1 MLRVLVAD
9 GNELARRFSARV
21 VRDAFRGP
29 IDLVECGD
37 AEAVE
42 QAWPAPPS
50 PGESRLLLVDL
61 ALPPAGATRLL
72 RPHAPATVQVVTLL
86 YADDE
91 ALFPLLQAGADGY
104 LLKEDRYESM
114 VEQLQRIAQGW
125 PPITPALARQAQARL
140 GARASAADAA
150 STLSPD
156 EAQLLSHLS
165 KGFTLREV
173 AQQLKVDPRAAAAL
187 VRSVYRQLRGPATAG

>member
-1 MLRVLVAD
+1 VLRVLVAD
-9 GNELARRFSARV
+9 SNELARRFSARV

-29 IDLVECGD
+29 IDLVECSD
-37 AEAVE
+37 ADAVA
-42 QAWPAPPS
+42 QAWPAAPT
-50 PGESRLLLVDL
+50 PGESRLLMVDL
-61 ALPPAGATRLL
+61 ALPPAGAARLL
-72 RPHAPATVQVVTLL
+72 QPHAPATVQVVTLL

-91 ALFPLLQAGADGY
+91 ALLPLLQAGADGY

-140 GARASAADAA
+140 VARAADAA
-150 STLSPD
+150 GTLSPD
-156 EAQLLSHLS
+156 EAQLLSHVS
-165 KGFTLREV
+165 RGYTLREV

-187 VRSVYRQLRGPATAG
+187 VRSVYRQLRDCSPAG

>member
-29 IDLVECGD
+29 IDLVECAD
-37 AEAVE
+37 ADAVW
-42 QAWPAPPS
+42 QAWPSLPA
-50 PGESRLLLVDL
+50 PGEFRLLLVDL
-61 ALPPAGATRLL
+61 GLPPGGAERLL

-91 ALFPLLQAGADGY
+91 TLFPLLRAGADGY

-114 VEQLQRIAQGW
+114 VERLQRIAQGW
-125 PPITPALARQAQARL
+125 PPITPALARRALAQL
-140 GARASAADAA
+140 GSPTTDAA
-150 STLSPD
+150 SALASD
-156 EAQLLSHLS
+156 EALLLSHLS

-173 AQQLKVDPRAAAAL
+173 AQQLKVEPRAAAAL
-187 VRSVYRQLRGPATAG
+187 VRSVYRKLRSAATAA

>member
-1 MLRVLVAD
+1 VAD

-29 IDLVECGD
+29 IDLLECAD
-37 AEAVE
+37 ADAVS
-42 QAWPAPPS
+42 QAWETPPAP
-50 PGESRLLLVDL
+50 GEFRLLLVDL
-61 ALPPAGATRLL
+61 GLPPGGAERLL

-91 ALFPLLQAGADGY
+91 ALFPLLLAGADGY

-140 GARASAADAA
+140 GTPTTGADAA
-150 STLSPD
+150 SALSPD
-156 EAQLLSHLS
+156 EGQLLSHLS

-173 AQQLKVDPRAAAAL
+173 AQQLKVEPRAAAAL
-187 VRSVYRQLRGPATAG
+187 VRSVYRKLRSPATAA